1 MSETET
7 SRTTGVILAFAA
19 GALAGA
25 AAAILLAPRSG
36 RDTRE
41 MIGKAAKSTKD
52 LATRVPEAVRGAREA
67 FAEAVNGAGRR
78 PEAGPVA
85 LDASHG

>member
-52 LATRVPEAVRGAREA
+52 LATRMPAAVRGAREA
-67 FAEAVNGAGRR
+67 FAEAVNGASTS
-78 PEAGPVA
+78 AATGPIA
-85 LDASHG
+85 IDATN